1 MNKNQVIKSSAEN
14 NYRKVTER
22 FLSSHF
28 KGLFNGC
35 SCPFFTLMIRGGV
48 AKIKGTGKTRRKGAH
63 DGLTSFSVHRNLV
76 PPFTILSMTC
86 QFMVPQQ

>member
-1 MNKNQVIKSSAEN
+1 MPWEEKMLAEKLV
-14 NYRKVTER
+14 RGKTR
-22 FLSSHF
+22 SQFA
-28 KGLFNGC
+28 
-35 SCPFFTLMIRGGV
+35 RGGV

-63 DGLTSFSVHRNLV
+63 DGLTSFSVHKNLV

>member
-1 MNKNQVIKSSAEN
+1 MAKRCAE
-14 NYRKVTER
+14 RGRIGPLRTPLVVE
-22 FLSSHF
+22 L
-28 KGLFNGC
+28 
-35 SCPFFTLMIRGGV
+35 PFTFSRGGV

-86 QFMVPQQ
+86 QFMNPQH

>member
-1 MNKNQVIKSSAEN
+1 M
-14 NYRKVTER
+14 KVVKGVDLNVCMVSNLYMYWVLIVYLVSLR
-22 FLSSHF
+22 VFQLSSH
-28 KGLFNGC
+28 
-35 SCPFFTLMIRGGV
+35 RGGV

-86 QFMVPQQ
+86 QFMNPQH